1 MAGSRSTSLTRRDFL
16 GGIAVSAATA
26 ILAACGGGTTATDT
40 PKPAAAASGAAPTS
54 AASAPTTSAASV
66 ASGATTGASTPAA
79 AASPKPASSS
89 GGAVASQKD
98 TLVYGIQNDPTN
110 LDPHVTVDG
119 GAILVMG
126 RSYGMLVELKPGVPQ
141 PGQPIDVVPDL
152 AEKWDVSSDGL
163 TYTFS
168 LRQGLKFSD
177 GTPLDAK
184 AVKFSFD
191 RLMAIKKSAS
201 TNIPQLKQTDAVD
214 ATTVKMT
221 LSEPFAYFL
230 PSLGIYAAGII
241 NPKVMEKDKNG
252 DMGQEFLANNVMGSG
267 PYVLGDWQ
275 RGQQITL
282 NYNPNWYGKEPA
294 IKKVIFKEV
303 PEATNLASQMEKGDL
318 DFMIPIA
325 TPQTLPLMGKPGV
338 NVQEVPSFLLSL
350 AYLNNTKPPLDNV
363 KVRQAMNYAINY
375 DEMIQQL
382 LKGKGRRLR
391 GPLAFGMEGYDESL
405 KGYDYDVNKA
415 KQLLKDAG
423 MPNGFDL
430 TLTYASEGA
439 PGADDV
445 AQASQAYLS
454 QVGIKVKIEKVAEP
468 TRRERI
474 DKGDFV
480 WSVGG
485 WTPPLPIPPW
495 TMSKWYDSA
504 NKGIAGDR
512 AFYSNPKVDDLI
524 RKAPTILDAKQRIA
538 MYQEAQKIVV
548 DDAPYILYSQAN
560 QLIAMRDTLQGFEI
574 KPGGSQYLSFER
586 LSKG

>member
-1 MAGSRSTSLTRRDFL
+1 MAHLRAASLTRRQFL
-16 GGIAVSAATA
+16 SGVAASAGTA
-26 ILAACGGGTTATDT
+26 ILAACGGGSTATDT
-40 PKPAAAASGAAPTS
+40 PKPAATTSGTAPTGV
-54 AASAPTTSAASV
+54 ASAPTTSAASAV
-66 ASGATTGASTPAA
+66 SGTTGASTPVA

-89 GGAVASQKD
+89 GGTVASQKD

-119 GAILVMG
+119 GSALAMG
-126 RSYGMLVELKPGVPQ
+126 RCYSTLVQLKPGVTQ
-141 PGQPIDVVPDL
+141 PGQSLDVVPDV
-152 AEKWDVSSDGL
+152 AEQWEVSPDGL
-163 TYTFS
+163 QYTFH

-214 ATTVKMT
+214 AMTVKMT
-221 LSEPFAYFL
+221 LSDPFAYFL
-230 PSLGIYAAGII
+230 PSVGYYAAAII

-267 PYVLGDWQ
+267 PYLFGDWQ

-294 IKKVIFKEV
+294 IKKVILKEV
-303 PEATNLASQMEKGDL
+303 PEATSLVLQMEKGDL
-318 DFMIPIA
+318 DFMTPIA

-338 NVQEVPSFLLSL
+338 TVQEVPSFLLSL

-382 LKGKGRRLR
+382 LNGKGRRLR
-391 GPLAFGMEGYDESL
+391 GPLAFGMEGYDDSF

-415 KQLLKDAG
+415 KQLLKEAG

-439 PGADDV
+439 AGADDV
-445 AQASQAYLS
+445 AQTSQAYLS
-454 QVGIKVKIEKVAEP
+454 QVGIKVKIEKVSEP

-474 DKGDFV
+474 DKNDFV

-485 WTPPLPIPPW
+485 WTTLPIPTQ
-495 TMSKWYDSA
+495 TMTKWYDSA
-504 NKGIAGDR
+504 NKGLGANR
-512 AFYSNPKVDDLI
+512 AFYNNPKVDDLI

-538 MYQEAQKIVV
+538 MYQEA
-548 DDAPYILYSQAN
+548 
-560 QLIAMRDTLQGFEI
+560 
-574 KPGGSQYLSFER
+574 
-586 LSKG
+586 